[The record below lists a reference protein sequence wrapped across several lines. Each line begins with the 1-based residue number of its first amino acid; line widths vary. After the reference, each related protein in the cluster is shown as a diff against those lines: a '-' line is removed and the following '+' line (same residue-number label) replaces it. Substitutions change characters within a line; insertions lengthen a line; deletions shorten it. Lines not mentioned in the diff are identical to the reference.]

1 MPFTIVQYIRM
12 VGVAVATGTTTQ
24 FTVPA
29 SRQDVIKTITICN
42 ITAGTITFNMGVGAA
57 GAISLFLGLGVPPS
71 TTVTWTGTLILN
83 TGDIIATSASATG
96 LQLTVSGLESQ

>member
-24 FTVPA
+24 YTTPA

-42 ITAGTITFNMGVGAA
+42 ASATTVGFNMGVGPG
-57 GAISLFLGLGVPPS
+57 GANILFNGLTVPGFQ
-71 TTVTWTGTLILN
+71 TVTWTGTYVMN
-83 TGDIIATSASATG
+83 AGDIISTSASATN
-96 LQLTVSGLESQ
+96 LFLTVSGLESQ